1 MLDFMMN
8 NKEYEYSSDG
18 NLAAILAQ
26 FNSEYVMHVVSDTLE
41 IQFNSFDTI
50 PKPNAVKAYKM
61 VFNELYNQYQID
73 KDQILDVEIDLY
85 NNIIS
90 IIGTK
95 YGFQFINPEVTDI
108 YTLALYVYDFFV
120 SKFNTYLVNFYSRY
134 IFDQKETIATNL
146 DMAQLKQ
153 IKDVSSSYGKISF
166 GDDNPLWAITAML
179 PTVLEQLRYL
189 EIPDGV
195 IYKYAYGE
203 NQAGI
208 DLLMSHINPN
218 TSIFNT
224 YNSILFND
232 YMYSSVATQIRMKIQ
247 QDHAEMLSPKN
258 ILVAEK

>member
-120 SKFNTYLVNFYSRY
+120 SKFNTYLVNFLLYWNNYVILKSLMGLSINMLMVKTKQVL
-134 IFDQKETIATNL
+134 IF
-146 DMAQLKQ
+146 
-153 IKDVSSSYGKISF
+153 
-166 GDDNPLWAITAML
+166 
-179 PTVLEQLRYL
+179 
-189 EIPDGV
+189 
-195 IYKYAYGE
+195 
-203 NQAGI
+203 
-208 DLLMSHINPN
+208 
-218 TSIFNT
+218 
-224 YNSILFND
+224 
-232 YMYSSVATQIRMKIQ
+232 
-247 QDHAEMLSPKN
+247 
-258 ILVAEK
+258 

>member
-1 MLDFMMN
+1 
-8 NKEYEYSSDG
+8 
-18 NLAAILAQ
+18 
-26 FNSEYVMHVVSDTLE
+26 
-41 IQFNSFDTI
+41 
-50 PKPNAVKAYKM
+50 
-61 VFNELYNQYQID
+61 
-73 KDQILDVEIDLY
+73 
-85 NNIIS
+85 
-90 IIGTK
+90 
-95 YGFQFINPEVTDI
+95 
-108 YTLALYVYDFFV
+108 
-120 SKFNTYLVNFYSRY
+120 
-134 IFDQKETIATNL
+134 
-146 DMAQLKQ
+146 
-153 IKDVSSSYGKISF
+153 
-166 GDDNPLWAITAML
+166 ML

-258 ILVAEK
+258 ILVSEK